1 MQAHKK
7 LIEITSKQVFD
18 KSKQLDKQRLHLD
31 KRHQEE
37 DSSMNSVDIQKKWEE
52 IDKVRELLDKEHKN
66 LAFQMDS
73 VQIQKRAIEE
83 ERAEMNARKLEIMK
97 KIGKDPGSVEYAKF
111 SMAS

>member
-37 DSSMNSVDIQKKWEE
+37 DSSMNSVDISKKWEE

-73 VQIQKRAIEE
+73 VQIQKRALDQ
-83 ERAEMNARKLEIMK
+83 ERADLNARKIEMMK
-97 KIGKDPGSVEYAKF
+97 KMGKDPGSVCVAKY
-111 SMAS
+111 SVAS